1 MEGRKMKE
9 KYIPGLKMREFV
21 TKNEVEARSLYNEFC
36 GKCPVKLSPPA
47 NSWSSEWTV
56 KFY

>member
-1 MEGRKMKE
+1 MKE

-36 GKCPVKLSPPA
+36 GKYPVKLEPPA
-47 NSWSSEWTV
+47 NSWTNEWKV
-56 KFY
+56 KFF